1 MFQPAPLSI
10 APNEVLRYLGGG
22 HAVPPAG
29 LLAEVEQCGQQ
40 LLAAVTPKVTWRAFP
55 LTDFSLEGT
64 RVRLDGQDTWTAAPT
79 ASSWPP
85 PWDWRQ
91 NSSSAGHRHGI

>member
-10 APNEVLRYLGGG
+10 DPNEVLRYLGGG

-29 LLAEVEQCGQQ
+29 LLAEVGQCGQQ

-64 RVRLDGQDTWTAAPT
+64 RVRLDGQDIRRHLDGCTHCILLAAT
-79 ASSWPP
+79 LGLETEQLI
-85 PWDWRQ
+85 R
-91 NSSSAGHRHGI
+91 RT

>member
-10 APNEVLRYLGGG
+10 DPNEVLRYLGGG

-40 LLAAVTPKVTWRAFP
+40 LLAAVTPISV
-55 LTDFSLEGT
+55 LSE
-64 RVRLDGQDTWTAAPT
+64 DTMP
-79 ASSWPP
+79 
-85 PWDWRQ
+85 
-91 NSSSAGHRHGI
+91 